1 MPGRM
6 RILGLNAA
14 CRIICTPCILMP
26 SMRIHAQYGH
36 VSSCAFICPSRQRP
50 GQGSGYILLQR
61 RCRVELFS
69 HYFRRCH
76 DVKHQDRHDICKSYS
91 WQRRGWCRPEAWAS
105 CLAII
110 RAPMMVCE
118 NAALTPYLLYI
129 DKLLAA
135 PCHTGQFTCCRLRH
149 IVDGQTIA
157 CDKTQVS
164 GALEEIVS
172 HDFQRCRD
180 AIYLLQRHTSLYL
193 TTAQIIH
200 GSYFNIAPMDIV
212 ERLFDL

>member
-1 MPGRM
+1 
-6 RILGLNAA
+6 
-14 CRIICTPCILMP
+14 
-26 SMRIHAQYGH
+26 
-36 VSSCAFICPSRQRP
+36 
-50 GQGSGYILLQR
+50 
-61 RCRVELFS
+61 
-69 HYFRRCH
+69 
-76 DVKHQDRHDICKSYS
+76 
-91 WQRRGWCRPEAWAS
+91 
-105 CLAII
+105 
-110 RAPMMVCE
+110 MVCE

-164 GALEEIVS
+164 GALEEIAS

-200 GSYFNIAPMDIV
+200 GSYFNIAPVDIV
-212 ERLFDL
+212 ERLFDIWLLTTSLLFLCIVISRSEHGMRLTALNALRAFSCPVCACVRSMGMYHAHTMRMPVCRLRH